1 MANRQLR
8 PPGTPVLSMQ
18 QIVPATELH
27 LPRQRIEMH
36 RSVQAAGL
44 CNQEEE
50 ATEEDTPEED
60 SDDET
65 E

>member
-1 MANRQLR
+1 
-8 PPGTPVLSMQ
+8 MQ
-18 QIVPATELH
+18 QIVLATELQ
-27 LPRQRIEMH
+27 LSRQRIEMH
-36 RSVQAAGL
+36 RSVQVAGL
-44 CNQEEE
+44 CKQEEE